1 MTSLMLYNVMFNGML
16 WWTLCYFHCFDSL
29 DLGLGSTLLTNEMR
43 DEMTTN
49 HKMVSQPAI
58 RYSEKNRK

>member
-1 MTSLMLYNVMFNGML
+1 MFNGML
-16 WWTLCYFHCFDSL
+16 WWTLCYFQCFDSL

-43 DEMTTN
+43 GEMTTN